1 MATTAWRRLILAIVP
16 AALIWIAACSGDTPT
31 TPATTPP
38 SAPAQPVGLQGCA
51 GTSVGLKPLTDL
63 GSGMYKS
70 QPGGLYAGGANL
82 RPAGHEAA
90 GVALAR
96 AIQPMNND
104 GTPGS
109 INSPGRYV
117 LISIGMSN
125 TTQEFS
131 TFKPLADADLQK
143 DPRLTIVDGAQGG
156 QTGSAWANPGCQCWT
171 VLAQRL
177 ASAGVTANQVAI
189 AWIKLAEAG
198 PTQGFP
204 QAARILQGNIVTV
217 IQQLKQR
224 FPNLKLAY
232 LSSRIYAG
240 YATSTLNPEPYAY
253 ESGFSVR
260 WAIEQL
266 MNDASAPWVS
276 WGPYLWADGTTPRA
290 DGLTWACSD
299 LVDDGTHPSTTGR
312 QKVAGM
318 LLTFFKSD
326 ATAREWFLS
335 SP

>member
-1 MATTAWRRLILAIVP
+1 
-16 AALIWIAACSGDTPT
+16 
-31 TPATTPP
+31 
-38 SAPAQPVGLQGCA
+38 
-51 GTSVGLKPLTDL
+51 
-63 GSGMYKS
+63 MY
-70 QPGGLYAGGANL
+70 PGGGNA
-82 RPAGHEAA
+82 RPASHEAA

-96 AIQPMNND
+96 AIQPLN
-104 GTPGS
+104 GAGAPS
-109 INSPGRYV
+109 AAGRYV

-131 TFKPLADADLQK
+131 TFKPIADADLQK

-171 VLAQRL
+171 VLDQRL

-189 AWIKLAEAG
+189 AWVKLAEAG

-204 QAARILQGNIVTV
+204 QAARILQANVVTV
-217 IQQLKQR
+217 VQQLKQR

-240 YATSTLNPEPYAY
+240 HATSTLNPEPYAY

-260 WAIEQL
+260 WTIEQL
-266 MNDASAPWVS
+266 MNDANAPWVS
-276 WGPYLWADGTTPRA
+276 WGPYLWADGTKPRS
-290 DGLTWACSD
+290 DGVTWACSD
-299 LVDDGTHPSTTGR
+299 LEDDGTHPSATGR

-318 LLTFFKSD
+318 LLAFFKSD
-326 ATAREWFLS
+326 STAREWFLAN
-335 SP
+335 P